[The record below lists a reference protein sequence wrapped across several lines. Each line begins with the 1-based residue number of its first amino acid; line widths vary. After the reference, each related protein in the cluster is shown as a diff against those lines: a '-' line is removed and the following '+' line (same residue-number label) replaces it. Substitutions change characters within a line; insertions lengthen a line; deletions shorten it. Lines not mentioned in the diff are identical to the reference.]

1 VTDGFVVIVM
11 GSAADREHAAKVA
24 ASVEGFGL
32 EVVQRVGSAH
42 KTPEHVMDI
51 LRRYEE
57 DPRPKVYV
65 TIAGRSNALSGFVD
79 GYVAS
84 PVIACPPPSE
94 AFGGAD
100 VFSSMRMP
108 SDVAPMLVLDPANAG
123 LAAAK
128 ILAVGDARLR
138 ERIAAHK
145 VTEAAKVTVA
155 DRELHG
161 G

>member
-1 VTDGFVVIVM
+1 MFELL
-11 GSAADREHAAKVA
+11 RE
-24 ASVEGFGL
+24 
-32 EVVQRVGSAH
+32 
-42 KTPEHVMDI
+42 
-51 LRRYEE
+51 YEQE
-57 DPRPKVYV
+57 SRPTVYV

-79 GYVAS
+79 GYVTN
-84 PVIACPPPSE
+84 PVIACPPPSD

-128 ILAVGDARLR
+128 VLAVADPVLR

-155 DRELHG
+155 DRELQRG
-161 G
+161 